1 MENWQDRAIVLSVR
15 PHGENA
21 GVVSVLTRLRGRHA
35 GYVHGARATKMRGV
49 LEPGNA
55 VVVQW
60 SSRLDQDLGRFVVEL
75 EKSHAPFVMDDAI
88 KLTALQAACA
98 LADKTLPE
106 REPHPG
112 VFDGFLALL
121 ESFSSDIWPAAY
133 IFWELALLKELGFGL
148 DLTRCAASGETEN
161 LSWVSPRT
169 GCAVSYAA
177 GLPYKERLLK
187 LPGFLTGQGLRD
199 EEEIAQG
206 LKLTGYFLE
215 NRVFAQTHGGVPEAR
230 LRLESKFSPQIAA

>member
-1 MENWQDRAIVLSVR
+1 MENWQDRAIILSVR

-21 GVVSVLTRLRGRHA
+21 GVVSALTRLRGRHA
-35 GYVHGARATKMRGV
+35 GYVHGAKSSKMRGV
-49 LEPGNA
+49 LECGNA
-55 VVVQW
+55 VTVQW
-60 SSRLDQDLGRFVVEL
+60 SSRLDQDLGRFTVDL
-75 EKSHAPFVMDDAI
+75 EKSNAAFVMDNPL
-88 KLTALQAACA
+88 KLTALQAACT

-112 VFDGFLALL
+112 VYDGFLALL
-121 ESFSSDIWPAAY
+121 DSFASDIWSAAY

-148 DLTRCAASGETEN
+148 DLTRCASTGETEN
-161 LSWVSPRT
+161 LAWVSPRT

-187 LPGFLTGQGLRD
+187 LPGFLTGQGLQD
-199 EEEIAQG
+199 EDEIAQG

-230 LRLESKFSPQIAA
+230 LRLESKFAAPVAA